1 MLNNSCL
8 SKWSTRSITFLW
20 SKFRV
25 CVLFETKK
33 VVYHGY
39 VESVWSVLL
48 IHLRYSLCTRKVYV
62 TCATRTLLR
71 ELPFSTPLTSKL
83 RVSRKRL
90 SYKIPENFW
99 NTHWF
104 DMFLYCFWS
113 LCQGEQLQY
122 RVLEL
127 LSRWVLLVHS
137 YLF

>member
-1 MLNNSCL
+1 MVNNSCL
-8 SKWSTRSITFLW
+8 SKRSTRSITFLW

-25 CVLFETKK
+25 CVLFETNK

-39 VESVWSVLL
+39 VESIWSVLL
-48 IHLRYSLCTRKVYV
+48 IHLRNSLCTRKVNV
-62 TCATRTLLR
+62 TFATRTLLR
-71 ELPFSTPLTSKL
+71 ELSFSTPLTSKL
-83 RVSRKRL
+83 RVSRKKL

-113 LCQGEQLQY
+113 LCQGKQLQY
-122 RVLEL
+122 KVLEL

-137 YLF
+137 C